1 MTEAAGDTNGVTSLA
16 YSEMRLIL
24 ALIIFNFD
32 MEIADEASDWIKQ
45 RNFLMWEKGPLK
57 VHLTRV

>member
-1 MTEAAGDTNGVTSLA
+1 
-16 YSEMRLIL
+16 MRLIL

-32 MEIADEASDWIKQ
+32 MEIADEAIDWIKQ

>member
-1 MTEAAGDTNGVTSLA
+1 
-16 YSEMRLIL
+16 MRLIL

-32 MEIADEASDWIKQ
+32 MEIADEARDWIKQ

-57 VHLTRV
+57 VHLTKV

>member
-1 MTEAAGDTNGVTSLA
+1 
-16 YSEMRLIL
+16 MRLIL

-32 MEIADEASDWIKQ
+32 IEIDDESRDWINQ

-57 VHLTRV
+57 VYLTRV

>member
-1 MTEAAGDTNGVTSLA
+1 
-16 YSEMRLIL
+16 MRLVL

-32 MEIADEASDWIKQ
+32 MEIADESRKWMEQ

-57 VHLTRV
+57 VYLTPRESEFEQ